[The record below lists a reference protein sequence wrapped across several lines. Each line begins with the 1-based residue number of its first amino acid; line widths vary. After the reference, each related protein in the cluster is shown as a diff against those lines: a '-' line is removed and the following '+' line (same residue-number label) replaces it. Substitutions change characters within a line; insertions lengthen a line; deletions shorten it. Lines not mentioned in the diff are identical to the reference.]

1 MTAVSFTAANVE
13 NASYGLSL
21 CAERAALA
29 AAIAGGIGPGRWRR
43 SPLTAS
49 PCGACRQWML
59 EFCVERV
66 VFPAAAGALAVRRP
80 DELLPRRVRSTGDEE
95 RIRGGRRPAER
106 RQVDARERP
115 VRGKVAIVSNKP
127 QTTRHRVH
135 GVVNGDGYQLVL
147 VDLPGFQRPRDAL
160 TERMQRRVDQSL
172 GDVDAMLFVLAADEQ
187 IGPGDRF
194 IAKRVLG
201 GAVPVV
207 IALNKVDRRTPG
219 QIAEQ
224 ITVAAAL
231 GEFHALHPVS
241 AVTGDG
247 VLELRDELA
256 ALLPEGPQY
265 FPTESLT
272 DTPLELRISE
282 LVREKALSLTREEVP
297 HAIMVEV
304 EEIDRQARLGDDS
317 RRDAVA
323 EADRRGQGR
332 QHDQGD
338 RDPRATRDRAAARV
352 VPSTLISA

>member
-1 MTAVSFTAANVE
+1 MAVAGRPNVGKSTLV
-13 NASYGLSL
+13 NAL
-21 CAERAALA
+21 C
-29 AAIAGGIGPGRWRR
+29 G
-43 SPLTAS
+43 
-49 PCGACRQWML
+49 
-59 EFCVERV
+59 
-66 VFPAAAGALAVRRP
+66 
-80 DELLPRRVRSTGDEE
+80 
-95 RIRGGRRPAER
+95 
-106 RQVDARERP
+106 
-115 VRGKVAIVSNKP
+115 GKVAIVSNKP

-241 AVTGDG
+241 AVTGAG
-247 VLELRDELA
+247 VPELRDDLA

-265 FPTESLT
+265 FPDGELT

-304 EEIDRQARLGDDS
+304 EEI
-317 RRDAVA
+317 
-323 EADRRGQGR
+323 ADRRVSATILVETQSQKQIVVGKGGSMVR
-332 QHDQGD
+332 EIGTRARPEIERLLGGSVYLDLRVKVKPKWR
-338 RDPRATRDRAAARV
+338 RDDALLER
-352 VPSTLISA
+352 LGL